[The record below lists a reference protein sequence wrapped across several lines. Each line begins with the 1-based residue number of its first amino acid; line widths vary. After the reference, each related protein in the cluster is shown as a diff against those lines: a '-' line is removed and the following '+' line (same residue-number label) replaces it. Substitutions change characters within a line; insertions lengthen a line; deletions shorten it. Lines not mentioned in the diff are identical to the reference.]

1 LETGVIPLNYTPKN
15 NSLKHHNIKTQEQR
29 TIFVFMLS
37 CFNEKLLCFL
47 MRRVL
52 AAEFAVLFQFQF
64 FLDFFLIAGR
74 PISDVFALGAF

>member
-1 LETGVIPLNYTPKN
+1 
-15 NSLKHHNIKTQEQR
+15 
-29 TIFVFMLS
+29 
-37 CFNEKLLCFL
+37 